1 MDEHGDRTLEVHEAG
16 FEGRLSIEGGEV
28 RVTGTRPQDGAAV
41 VKDVPADRDPELAQL
56 VQRLQSGEDDV
67 AARLLAHIGL
77 LDPVRPGSDPSD
89 EQ

>member
-1 MDEHGDRTLEVHEAG
+1 
-16 FEGRLSIEGGEV
+16 
-28 RVTGTRPQDGAAV
+28 V

-56 VQRLQSGEDDV
+56 VQRLQSGEDGV

-77 LDPVRPGSDPSD
+77 LDPVRPGSDPSY